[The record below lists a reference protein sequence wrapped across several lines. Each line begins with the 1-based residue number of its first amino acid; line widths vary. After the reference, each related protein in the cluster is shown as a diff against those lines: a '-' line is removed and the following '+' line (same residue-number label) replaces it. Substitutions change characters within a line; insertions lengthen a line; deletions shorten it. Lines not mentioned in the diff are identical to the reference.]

1 MRGAGVQAIITR
13 IRELRATIGRGTRR
27 LGVALGLAGALAAC
41 DLPAPG
47 QMVDTGRAV
56 TVGLLVPYGS
66 GNANTET
73 LARSLENAAR
83 LAVAELQGVEIDL
96 QVFPTQGTA
105 EGAAAAAR
113 AAADAGARI
122 LLGPVFAEAASA
134 AGAAVA
140 GRGINVLTFS
150 NNASVA
156 GRNVYVMGTTFE
168 TVAER
173 ILSFSA
179 GQGRDRIMVIH
190 ARNEAGEVA
199 RAAVERAAA
208 ASGAQIIAT
217 GSYEFSQQGVVEAL
231 PDLARTARES
241 GASGLLFTSDAS
253 GALPLL
259 AQLLPENRVDPA
271 QIRYMGL
278 ARWDIPAGTL
288 ALRGLQG
295 GWFVLPDPALYAGFE
310 SRYRAAHGTA
320 PHPIAGLAF
329 DGISAIGALLA
340 SGQPTALNAAALTR
354 SSGFAGVTGIF
365 RFRSDGT
372 AQRGLAVA
380 VIEDNQVKV
389 IDPAP
394 RSFGG
399 AGL

>member
-1 MRGAGVQAIITR
+1 MARRG
-13 IRELRATIGRGTRR
+13 LRLLA
-27 LGVALGLAGALAAC
+27 ALGLAGTLAAC
-41 DLPAPG
+41 DMAAPG
-47 QMVDTGRAV
+47 PLVNTRAPV

-66 GNANTET
+66 GNANTEA

-83 LAVAELQGVEIDL
+83 LAVAEVQGAEIDL
-96 QVFPTQGTA
+96 QVFPTQGSA
-105 EGAAAAAR
+105 EGAASAAR

-122 LLGPVFAEAASA
+122 ILGPVFAEAATA

-140 GRGINVLTFS
+140 GRGISVLTFS
-150 NNASVA
+150 NNAAVA
-156 GRNVYVMGTTFE
+156 GRNVYVMGTTFD

-173 ILSFSA
+173 IVGYAAS
-179 GQGRDRIMVIH
+179 QGRDRIMVIH
-190 ARNEAGEVA
+190 ASNEAGEIA
-199 RAAVERAAA
+199 RAAVERAAG
-208 ASGAQIIAT
+208 ASGVGVVAQGT
-217 GSYEFSQQGVVEAL
+217 YDFSQQGVVEAL
-231 PDLARTARES
+231 PTLAGLARDS
-241 GASGLLFTSDAS
+241 GATGLIFTSDAS

-259 AQLLPENRVDPA
+259 AELLPENRVDPA
-271 QIRYMGL
+271 QIRFMGL
-278 ARWDIPAGTL
+278 ARWDIPAQTL

-295 GWFVLPDPALYAGFE
+295 GWFVLPDPALYGGFE

-329 DGISAIGALLA
+329 DGVSAVGALLA
-340 SGQPTALNAAALTR
+340 TGQPTALNAASLTR
-354 SSGFAGVTGIF
+354 SAGFAGVTGIF